1 MNKILILYKSKY
13 GATKKYAYML
23 KKEIACDVFDIK
35 DYQKG
40 MFDKYE
46 LVIFASA
53 IYASGISG
61 LKVLKKNYAELKNKK
76 VIIFCVGAS
85 PYDKKAFDEIRAYNL
100 KDDLKDI
107 DSIDYDGE
115 FMRILEI
122 TKEYGQ
128 KYDKEIPV
136 IAAGGISTSSDVKK
150 YINMGA
156 AGVQVG
162 TLFVATEECD
172 ANITFKNT
180 YIKCKKEDIK
190 IVKSPV
196 GLPGRAIYNKFLE
209 KLESNKPKIKKCY
222 NCMETCN
229 PSSTPYCI
237 SQALINA
244 VNGDID
250 NALLFCGAEAYK
262 INKIKT
268 VKKVID
274 ELISEI

>member
-1 MNKILILYKSKY
+1 MSKNDKNIDAY
-13 GATKKYAYML
+13 SKALLDKKTEYNDEL
-23 KKEIACDVFDIK
+23 KKPKEVHQMSEAERRQAEKTMSSALDMLRKERGQKTIAEEEQF
-35 DYQKG
+35 YQ
-40 MFDKYE
+40 E
-46 LVIFASA
+46 H
-53 IYASGISG
+53 
-61 LKVLKKNYAELKNKK
+61 
-76 VIIFCVGAS
+76 
-85 PYDKKAFDEIRAYNL
+85 

>member
-1 MNKILILYKSKY
+1 MVAMNFYEEHVKTAIEAGIDIIISGAGLPIKLPKFIGNSNVKIAPIVSSAKACKLLLKMWD
-13 GATKKYAYML
+13 KKY
-23 KKEIACDVFDIK
+23 
-35 DYQKG
+35 
-40 MFDKYE
+40 
-46 LVIFASA
+46 
-53 IYASGISG
+53 
-61 LKVLKKNYAELKNKK
+61 NKTADMI
-76 VIIFCVGAS
+76 VVEG
-85 PYDKKAFDEIRAYNL
+85 PKAGGHLGFH

-190 IVKSPV
+190 IIKSPV